1 MAALCETR
9 EMLQPSGVVHSRA
22 FYTETHDEDAMSVET
37 PDTSSIE
44 TSDTSLVE
52 TPDTS
57 SVETSDTFSV
67 EAQDSSSVE
76 TQEEPLLGRVAHS
89 MAYCKETRDVLV
101 CDCYNWT
108 IEQFSL
114 SSSSGLSLQSQKL
127 LKLDELYSISN
138 PVSVHI
144 ARKIDSIFIGCDQ
157 GIYVLDRTSL
167 QLVKKFAQNM
177 NRYFDYVVVDETGDP
192 EHSTVYAS
200 SINKDMLTKFDYSSG
215 SVMRELPVTAPGNI
229 LLKDDKLYAICE
241 IDSTDCILVI
251 DKHSLEIQRKF
262 ALSGWSRVGGL
273 CLDERRDICI
283 TARNESNHRILYS
296 FDDGF
301 NVVTSVRLAEFDEDA
316 FVLDMVAADKDFIML
331 TQELDWQFTMKRIR
345 MKL

>member
-177 NRYFDYVVVDETGDP
+177 NRDFDYMVVDETEYP
-192 EHSTVYAS
+192 ERCTVYAS
-200 SINKDMLTKFDYSSG
+200 SRNNDTLTIFDYSSG
-215 SVMRELPVTAPGNI
+215 SVMSELSVTVPGNI
-229 LLKDDKLYAICE
+229 LLKDNKLYLISQIE
-241 IDSTDCILVI
+241 CILVI
-251 DKHSLEIQRKF
+251 DKHLLEIQRKF
-262 ALSGWSRVGGL
+262 VLSGWSLVGGL
-273 CLDERRDICI
+273 CLDERGDICV
-283 TARNESNHRILYS
+283 TARNDSNHRILYS
-296 FDDGF
+296 FDDRF
-301 NVVTSVRLAEFDEDA
+301 NVVTRVQLPQFEKDDR
-316 FVLDMVAADKDFIML
+316 VLDMVAADKDFIML
-331 TQELDWQFTMKRIR
+331 TQEAGWEFTMKRIR
-345 MKL
+345 MKF